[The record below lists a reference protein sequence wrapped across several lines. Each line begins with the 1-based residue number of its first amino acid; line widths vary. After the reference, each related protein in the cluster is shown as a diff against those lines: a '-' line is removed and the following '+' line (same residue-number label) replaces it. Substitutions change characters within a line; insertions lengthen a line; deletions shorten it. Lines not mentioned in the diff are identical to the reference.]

1 MLSDIIT
8 LFLAIAGI
16 VFILLWA
23 IFRLMTWQE
32 DNFTFTLPLYSA
44 DNSIFDRICNIR
56 AICEL
61 LGIHKKSTVVIINYG
76 AAEWFCK
83 KLSDYFKESNFIKI
97 VPSSENFEEF
107 FKE

>member
-16 VFILLWA
+16 VFILLWS

-32 DNFTFTLPLYSA
+32 DFFTFTIPLYSD
-44 DNSIFDRICNIR
+44 DNTIFDKICNLK
-56 AICEL
+56 AICEF
-61 LGIHKKSTVVIINYG
+61 LGIHKKSTVVIINHG
-76 AAEWFCK
+76 AHNWFCK
-83 KLSDYFKESNFIKI
+83 KLSDYFAESNFIKI
-97 VPSSENFEEF
+97 IDSAQSLDNL